1 MCSAQPVQL
10 YVVTQDLASSQEESD
25 SHFPHKE
32 CCFKAVLSS
41 WVWLPKP
48 LLDLSKRE
56 VDL

>member
-1 MCSAQPVQL
+1 MQL

-48 LLDLSKRE
+48 LLYLSKRE